1 MSKEAIQ
8 AKIEEIMSEIDAKFA
23 EAGKLADSIG
33 VSIYYEGPAWG
44 MGGHYSPR
52 SVPGVIREYREE
64 EDAER
69 DRLLAGGEPKA
80 RSEEDEDWEES
91 EYEEEDEDSIGW
103 QSSSSSC

>member
-33 VSIYYEGPAWG
+33 VSIYYEGPAYG
-44 MGGHYSPR
+44 MGGHYTPHR
-52 SVPGVIREYREE
+52 VPGVIREDYEE

-69 DRLLAGGEPKA
+69 EARGAGV
-80 RSEEDEDWEES
+80 RSEEEEDWEES
-91 EYEEEDEDSIGW
+91 EEEEDYLGW